1 MKKFIAGLIG
11 AGLILGAAPAF
22 AGEWRVDTRRCSV
35 QTLDRYDGRDGRYDD
50 RYDNGRGDRSDSRY
64 DNRGRSERGD
74 SRYDN
79 RGRGERG
86 DRRYDNRGRG
96 ERITVCSRS
105 AFYYV
110 PDRRERYSKRYRTP
124 RLSFTYD
131 SRLRLSYRF
140 DGGRK
145 IYVRA

>member
-50 RYDNGRGDRSDSRY
+50 RYDNRRGDRSDSRY

-74 SRYDN
+74 SRYGN

-86 DRRYDNRGRG
+86 DSRYDNRGRG

>member
-50 RYDNGRGDRSDSRY
+50 RYDNRRGDRSDSRY

-86 DRRYDNRGRG
+86 DSRYDNRGRG